1 LGFFTEELDMD
12 SRSKVLLLDDGDLF
26 RIERMLKE
34 FEVELE
40 HLRGDVIR
48 EDLEGSPD
56 VVIATVKRI
65 LALEGSVDLTG
76 LPGKPV
82 WIAVHSQDFLPLRVR
97 LRKLGVHFLVQSSVG
112 SEALRLL
119 LAHAV
124 YRGSEKREELR
135 LPVGSPVKYRDAGEN
150 TFAAE
155 LLDLARDGCR
165 LLSDHAPQPGSAL
178 SVRLPSKLAGGEE
191 LSLPGRIVRVDPH
204 AGSGR
209 NLVTVSFDEIAEE
222 AVEPLNAI
230 LEGKVIGT
238 VVTRLGDDLSEATA
252 STTVPGRRAPEPAR
266 ERAPEPAPE
275 PPAGPDLPP
284 HERFNR
290 RVVYTRKV
298 TALLP
303 CPSSPSGRCSSWRS
317 TVPRAP
323 SRCSSRPSCPATTA
337 PSEPCSGSRAW
348 HPATAHASS
357 RSSPGNPRSGGS
369 RTARRTSRSSSRAPA
384 FDRSRAEPADRTRS
398 TAPPRGA
405 AAAHSVQAKRTPS
418 GPGRGVSAPSVRPI
432 TLENYRSV
440 LRWKDVDLRRRTLS
454 VQRGIVEVN
463 GRIEVS
469 EPKSSKR
476 RRRVELSEL
485 AVHAMREH
493 RRRLGTSPHPE
504 AWVFA
509 DSKGGPM
516 RKNNFARRSWWPLRK
531 RAGLDGVRFHD
542 LRHTAASLLLSA
554 GVHPKVVQARL
565 GHSTV
570 ALTLDVYS
578 HVLGSLQRD
587 AADRIDDLL
596 G

>member
-1 LGFFTEELDMD
+1 MD

-26 RIERMLKE
+26 RIQRMLAE
-34 FEVELE
+34 FDVELE

-65 LALEGSVDLTG
+65 LALEGSVDLPG

-124 YRGSEKREELR
+124 YRGSERREELR
-135 LPVGSPVKYRDAGEN
+135 LPVGSPVKYRDVAEN

-165 LLSDHAPQPGSAL
+165 LLSDHAPQPESAL

-191 LSLPGRIVRVDPH
+191 LSLPGRIVRVEPH

-209 NLVTVSFDEIAEE
+209 NLVTVAFDAIADA

-238 VVTRLGDDLSEATA
+238 VVTRLGDDLSEETA

-266 ERAPEPAPE
+266 ERAAEPAPE

-298 TALLP
+298 TALLGGGEFGILGRDLSIAGMRSEP
-303 CPSSPSGRCSSWRS
+303 LPEFPVGTELELAIYGPSG
-317 TVPRAP
+317 
-323 SRCSSRPSCPATTA
+323 
-337 PSEPCSGSRAW
+337 
-348 HPATAHASS
+348 
-357 RSSPGNPRSGGS
+357 
-369 RTARRTSRSSSRAPA
+369 
-384 FDRSRAEPADRTRS
+384 AEPVLVQAVVSRDDGPLGTVFRFESMARGDGPRLESIIAGKPEIRWLSNGEEDEPVVVLRTR
-398 TAPPRGA
+398 
-405 AAAHSVQAKRTPS
+405 
-418 GPGRGVSAPSVRPI
+418 VRPK
-432 TLENYRSV
+432 RS
-440 LRWKDVDLRRRTLS
+440 
-454 VQRGIVEVN
+454 
-463 GRIEVS
+463 
-469 EPKSSKR
+469 
-476 RRRVELSEL
+476 
-485 AVHAMREH
+485 
-493 RRRLGTSPHPE
+493 
-504 AWVFA
+504 
-509 DSKGGPM
+509 
-516 RKNNFARRSWWPLRK
+516 
-531 RAGLDGVRFHD
+531 
-542 LRHTAASLLLSA
+542 
-554 GVHPKVVQARL
+554 
-565 GHSTV
+565 
-570 ALTLDVYS
+570 
-578 HVLGSLQRD
+578 
-587 AADRIDDLL
+587 
-596 G
+596 